1 MKCVDNLFQVAN
13 SLRMLGL
20 SHPNVQYIAEQLPGI
35 LNVAA
40 THEFEYSRKPYCGDG
55 DGNLRGNSVGSGSSR
70 CEGFQGRKPFDMFGW
85 LANRH
90 RKVAQLMTMS
100 SFEPDGS
107 RVQGLPLAM
116 QFRDLKEK
124 AKRKFVVLH
133 SEIHGRGLFSRCD
146 VEKGEMLIEYAG
158 EVIRPVLSDPRER
171 FYESKG
177 IGCYMFRCKDQVID
191 ATMKGNAARFINHSC
206 EVSRREL

>member
-1 MKCVDNLFQVAN
+1 
-13 SLRMLGL
+13 MLGL

-35 LNVAA
+35 LNVV
-40 THEFEYSRKPYCGDG
+40 TIHEFKYSRKPYCGG
-55 DGNLRGNSVGSGSSR
+55 AENSWIIPHGSGSVR
-70 CEGFQGRKPFDMFGW
+70 CEGFQGRKTFDMFGW

-90 RKVAQLMTMS
+90 RKVAQLIST
-100 SFEPDGS
+100 FEPEGS

-124 AKRKFVVLH
+124 AKKKFVVLR
-133 SEIHGRGLFSRCD
+133 SEIHGRGLFSRYD

-171 FYESKG
+171 YYEGKG
-177 IGCYMFRCKDQVID
+177 IGCYMFRCKGQVID
-191 ATMKGNAARFINHSC
+191 ATLKGNAARFINHSC
-206 EVSRREL
+206 EVSGSCVKICF